1 MADNEN
7 EQRLKLAAAQEQ
19 HMTNGHGDGN
29 AKLNGQPS
37 HKKQQV
43 KNGSAVCVLPPC
55 LLTAMPARV
64 CC

>member
-1 MADNEN
+1 VADNEN

-19 HMTNGHGDGN
+19 HMTNGHGDG
-29 AKLNGQPS
+29 KLNGQVVS

-55 LLTAMPARV
+55 LLKAMPARV